1 MEVIE
6 SNTLPGKKNAFRL
19 YNLLSSLLPLQVIQ
33 LSALPFM
40 LALPF
45 SYFITRY
52 GTKTMVKQV
61 NLEFPA

>member
-40 LALPF
+40 LALPY
-45 SYFITRY
+45 SYFITSMWDKNYCKAGKFRIS
-52 GTKTMVKQV
+52 
-61 NLEFPA
+61 